1 MWGIICKEILIYIL
15 IAYFSPSF
23 FISHSGTELIKN
35 FMNKL
40 TPVFGAVP
48 VNAANCS
55 TNNNKVEYTK
65 WGNLV
70 ILQVY
75 DLHLKVVPLDDKTVI
90 ASGIPRPCAC
100 IPGTIWVARV
110 TGDYPL
116 RVGMHKGGNELKV
129 WWNWFVNEYKDEAK
143 ALYYSGQLMYF
154 TND

>member
-1 MWGIICKEILIYIL
+1 
-15 IAYFSPSF
+15 
-23 FISHSGTELIKN
+23 
-35 FMNKL
+35 MNKL

-75 DLHLKVVPLDDKTVI
+75 DLHFKVAASKDQTVI
-90 ASGIPRPCAC
+90 ASGLPRPCAC